1 MVVEVED
8 AEADLDSEVGALEVP
23 EVVASVVGWA
33 QGTPGQETGSASV
46 LTAATQTSAGGTS
59 ATSARLQ
66 GQPANF
72 QVLS

>member
-23 EVVASVVGWA
+23 EVVASVVGRA
-33 QGTPGQETGSASV
+33 QGSPGQETGSASV

>member
-1 MVVEVED
+1 MVEVED
-8 AEADLDSEVGALEVP
+8 AEADLEPEVGALEVP
-23 EVVASVVGWA
+23 EVVASVVGRA

-59 ATSARLQ
+59 ATCARLQ
-66 GQPANF
+66 GLSGNF